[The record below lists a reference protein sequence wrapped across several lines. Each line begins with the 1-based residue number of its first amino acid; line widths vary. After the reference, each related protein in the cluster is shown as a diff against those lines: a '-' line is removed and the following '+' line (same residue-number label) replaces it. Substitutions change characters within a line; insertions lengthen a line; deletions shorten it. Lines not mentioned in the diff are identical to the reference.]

1 MIIIS
6 SLEKLNL
13 VIEHKDL
20 RREKFLA
27 FSDDKWIAI
36 DNTTGDIWTEEF
48 DTFIS
53 AVKWLTL
60 KQDKINL
67 AFRRELRLNI

>member
-13 VIEHKDL
+13 VIEQKDT
-20 RREKFLA
+20 RKEKFIA
-27 FSDDKWIAI
+27 SDDDKWIAI

-67 AFRRELRLNI
+67 AFKKEIRLNI

>member
-1 MIIIS
+1 MIILS
-6 SLEKLNL
+6 SLKQLNL
-13 VIEHKDL
+13 VVNRKDE

-27 FSDDKWIAI
+27 SCEDKWIAI

-48 DTFIS
+48 DSFIS

-60 KQDKINL
+60 KQDKIAI
-67 AFRRELRLNI
+67 AFKRDLRVNI